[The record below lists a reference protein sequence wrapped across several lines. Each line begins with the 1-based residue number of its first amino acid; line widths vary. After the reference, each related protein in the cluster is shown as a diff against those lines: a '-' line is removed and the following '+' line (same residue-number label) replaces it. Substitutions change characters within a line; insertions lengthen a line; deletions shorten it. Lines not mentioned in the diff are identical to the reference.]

1 MYQIDIKCHM
11 KTILI
16 MGTDMEVNVQSN
28 LNMNVSGFT
37 DRNTSE

>member
-16 MGTDMEVNVQSN
+16 MLTDMEVNVQSY